1 MAILYFS
8 SKKDVWFFLIIWGVI
23 IFIILANLFD
33 SEPIGLQHITNNI
46 WEYIMGALIIGFLL
60 WLWFGTGYKL
70 EEGLIK
76 IYFGPFRSKIMIQ
89 EIKSLRKTKNPL
101 SAPALSINRLEILYG
116 QYNVT
121 MISPKNENAF
131 IRLLLNENPDIKLD
145 KTLFNLND

>member
-46 WEYIMGALIIGFLL
+46 LEYIMGALIIGFLL

>member
-1 MAILYFS
+1 MYFS